1 MEPQRPRPGE
11 PPGPAGASGPP
22 AGTGPAA
29 DAGWAADTGPLPAAG
44 PADPRPFLER
54 YVRDLTAMGA
64 IQSADVE
71 RAFTAVERHR
81 LLETFFYRPAGAE
94 EATVIRNDPDRPLA
108 EHLAVIYADDALAT
122 RHAGGLPSSSTSQP
136 SLVAKMIHLLGLGR
150 GMKVLEI
157 GAGTGYNAALM
168 AEITGSQQL
177 VLTID
182 VQEDVVAQTRRLLA
196 AAGYP
201 RIRVLAGDGADGAE
215 GDAPFD
221 RIVATVGCSDLS
233 PAWARQLAGDG
244 RMLVP
249 LEHPGGHPLVLLG
262 QENGQLRGRIADW
275 TGFMPVRGPLHIK
288 GMWERGTVVPP
299 LGDVVGQRPPWPGFS
314 ATEPGQPPGSH
325 SAEIGLLF
333 FLGLHDR
340 RACLVPGA
348 GVGLTAGPDGWV
360 GAGPAGIRWWKDP
373 ALADELE
380 RLYQQWCGLGRPR
393 LGDYEVSF
401 TPIAEAPDPSAG
413 GWQIERRFFREIV
426 QLGR

>member
-1 MEPQRPRPGE
+1 
-11 PPGPAGASGPP
+11 
-22 AGTGPAA
+22 
-29 DAGWAADTGPLPAAG
+29 
-44 PADPRPFLER
+44 
-54 YVRDLTAMGA
+54 
-64 IQSADVE
+64 
-71 RAFTAVERHR
+71 
-81 LLETFFYRPAGAE
+81 
-94 EATVIRNDPDRPLA
+94 
-108 EHLAVIYADDALAT
+108 
-122 RHAGGLPSSSTSQP
+122 
-136 SLVAKMIHLLGLGR
+136 
-150 GMKVLEI
+150 MKVLEI

-182 VQEDVVAQTRRLLA
+182 YRRTSWRRPGGCWQPPGIPESACWPGTAL
-196 AAGYP
+196 
-201 RIRVLAGDGADGAE
+201 DGAE

-360 GAGPAGIRWWKDP
+360 GAGPAGIRWWKDS
-373 ALADELE
+373 
-380 RLYQQWCGLGRPR
+380 CTG
-393 LGDYEVSF
+393 
-401 TPIAEAPDPSAG
+401 
-413 GWQIERRFFREIV
+413 
-426 QLGR
+426 